1 MKDEGFWYWF
11 SNVFESSH
19 FKKGRYERAHWRQF
33 IKDDCKV
40 RPESGTIAIDISDIQ
55 HFPAETEIKNIDAN
69 AVIARRYKTV
79 AKVGKSFA
87 GDYAEAIRRAG
98 YRLKES
104 IDAIEIEFQ
113 VESDCNE
120 VGINNVDRFL
130 QKIADVH
137 DSKECGNYTVSLDLP
152 EGRASSE
159 EVVEGSVTVE
169 IKKEAKSVLCDVN
182 KAISGITLTLNA
194 GEYDVNKAKGLY
206 ELFRSNNSSDK
217 ERIYDLL
224 FTVINSIYTFPSHLS
239 SIKNRYETLVAQIM
253 GRCVQKVAPLRERLS
268 RLLSSYD
275 TTMNHLY
282 EPAALSTELKIKK
295 DKGKRLYIFIGVLF
309 LLSVLDLGLN
319 YVTFDAVLQ
328 DKDILL
334 LWGTTIGYA
343 VLILVIAEVFVI
355 MSPDYKDILSLRALI
370 FLVPLILMLLTSGYM
385 RYLYEFLKE
394 GKITSGNISF
404 DSIGNTAASSSSYKP
419 LAVSVFFTV
428 FSFLVFMAAVLLGY
442 WHKYGSLS
450 KFLNSFTR
458 ARQDEKIKRYHKKI
472 KNKIDAYYHERVN
485 HLIQSSHTEI
495 DEYINGFEYPA
506 NGEVM
511 TESEKREFISY
522 LCWMKEHNK
531 RLLKVEPGS
540 QINDDDFHSLKNGL
554 SEKMVHYLRIKNKA
568 IAFKLGFDDAANEIA
583 KNPQVILGS
592 PFFHKEDLSLGVA
605 LSDDDINLCLESYS
619 YGYAHGATAVLGMG
633 G

>member
-11 SNVFESSH
+11 SNIFESSH
-19 FKKGRYERAHWRQF
+19 FKKGRYERAHWKQF
-33 IKDDCKV
+33 IKDDCKI
-40 RPESGTIAIDISDIQ
+40 RPQSGTIAIDIEDLSR
-55 HFPAETEIKNIDAN
+55 FPAETEIKNIDAN
-69 AVIARRYKTV
+69 AVIERRYKTV

-87 GDYAEAIRRAG
+87 GDYAEAIRLAG
-98 YRLKES
+98 FSLKES
-104 IDAIEIEFQ
+104 IDAIGIEFQ
-113 VESDCNE
+113 GESDCKE
-120 VGINNVDRFL
+120 VGVDNVDRFL

-137 DSKECGNYTVSLDLP
+137 KSKECGDYTVSLDLP

-159 EVVEGSVTVE
+159 QVVEGNLTVE
-169 IKKEAKSVLCDVN
+169 IKKEAKSVLCNVN
-182 KAISGITLTLNA
+182 KAISGITLRLNA
-194 GEYDVNKAKGLY
+194 GDYDVNKAKALY
-206 ELFRSNNSSDK
+206 ELFQSNKSSDK

-224 FTVINSIYTFPSHLS
+224 FTVINSTYTFPSHLS
-239 SIKNRYETLVAQIM
+239 SIKNRYETLLAQIM
-253 GRCVQKVAPLRERLS
+253 GRCVKKVAPLRERLS
-268 RLLSSYD
+268 RLLSSYE

-282 EPAALSTELKIKK
+282 EPAVLSTELKNKK
-295 DKGKRLYIFIGVLF
+295 DKGKRFYIFIGVLF

-328 DKDILL
+328 DKYQLL

-343 VLILVIAEVFVI
+343 VLLLVIAEVFVI
-355 MSPDYKDILSLRALI
+355 MSPDYKDILSFRSLI
-370 FLVPLILMLLTSGYM
+370 FLAPLTLMLLTSGYM

-394 GKITSGNISF
+394 GSNISGNISF
-404 DSIGNTAASSSSYKP
+404 DSIGDTAASNNSYKP
-419 LAVSVFFTV
+419 LAVSAFFTF
-428 FSFLVFMAAVLLGY
+428 FSLLVFMAAVLLGY

-458 ARQDEKIKRYHKKI
+458 SRQDEKIKRYHKMI
-472 KNKIDAYYHERVN
+472 MNKIDAYYHERVN

-506 NGEVM
+506 SGEVM
-511 TESEKREFISY
+511 TEAEKREFISY

-554 SEKMVHYLRIKNKA
+554 SEKMVHYLKIKNKA
-568 IAFKLGFDDAANEIA
+568 IAFKFGFDDAANGIG

-592 PFFHKEDLSLGVA
+592 PFFHKDDFSLGVA
-605 LSDDDINLCLESYS
+605 LSDNDINLCLESYS
-619 YGYAHGATAVLGMG
+619 YGYAHGEKAVSG
-633 G
+633 GL